1 MRQMHGASM
10 ADVPCKPD
18 IKSSGHNVRHH
29 LGSKML
35 ERLVYRSKATHKL
48 GSLHLF
54 NLLVQ
59 CRKRNLSLG
68 ITGHLLYTEEIFVQ
82 CIEGPFG
89 SLDALW
95 KSLQR
100 DERHHN
106 VELLARGPITD
117 REFSDWAMAFSSYAH
132 FDKYDIP
139 GFFPVDA
146 HGMSRAADR
155 CAQWATDQFSDEK
168 LKQPSE

>member
-1 MRQMHGASM
+1 
-10 ADVPCKPD
+10 
-18 IKSSGHNVRHH
+18 
-29 LGSKML
+29 ML
-35 ERLVYRSKATHKL
+35 ERLVYRSQATHKL

-82 CIEGPFG
+82 CIEGPSG
-89 SLDALW
+89 SIDALW

-100 DERHHN
+100 DERHHSL
-106 VELLARGPITD
+106 ELLSRGPITD
-117 REFSDWAMAFSSYAH
+117 RQFSDWAMAFSSYAH

-139 GFFPVDA
+139 GFFRWMQRVCPVRQTVA
-146 HGMSRAADR
+146 PSGAPSLCPPKMTLQLPEKSGALTGF
-155 CAQWATDQFSDEK
+155 AQVPE
-168 LKQPSE
+168 PSVP

>member
-1 MRQMHGASM
+1 
-10 ADVPCKPD
+10 
-18 IKSSGHNVRHH
+18 
-29 LGSKML
+29 ML
-35 ERLVYRSKATHKL
+35 ERLVYRSQATHKL

-54 NLLVQ
+54 NLLAQ

-82 CIEGPFG
+82 CIEGPSG
-89 SLDALW
+89 SIDALW

-100 DERHHN
+100 DERHHSL
-106 VELLARGPITD
+106 ELLSRGPITD
-117 REFSDWAMAFSSYAH
+117 RQFSDWAMAFSSYAH

-146 HGMSRAADR
+146 QGMSSAAVR
-155 CAQWATDQFSDEK
+155 CAQWGTHQLPIENADKPT
-168 LKQPSE
+168 

>member
-1 MRQMHGASM
+1 
-10 ADVPCKPD
+10 
-18 IKSSGHNVRHH
+18 
-29 LGSKML
+29 ML
-35 ERLVYRSKATHKL
+35 ERLVYRSQATHKL

-82 CIEGPFG
+82 CIEGPSG
-89 SLDALW
+89 SIDALW

-100 DERHHN
+100 DERHHD
-106 VELLARGPITD
+106 VELLGRGPITD
-117 REFSDWAMAFSSYAH
+117 RQFSDWAMAFSSYAH

-139 GFFPVDA
+139 GFFPVWTKKPVCA
-146 HGMSRAADR
+146 PATSSAPLWSTADR
-155 CAQWATDQFSDEK
+155 RVSA
-168 LKQPSE
+168 PSRR

>member
-1 MRQMHGASM
+1 
-10 ADVPCKPD
+10 
-18 IKSSGHNVRHH
+18 
-29 LGSKML
+29 ML
-35 ERLVYRSKATHKL
+35 ERLVYRSQATYKL

-82 CIEGPFG
+82 CIEGPSG

-100 DERHHN
+100 DERHHSL
-106 VELLARGPITD
+106 ELLSRGPISD
-117 REFSDWAMAFSSYAH
+117 RQFADWAMAFSSYAH

-146 HGMSRAADR
+146 KGMSSAADR
-155 CAQWATDQFSDEK
+155 CAQWGAQSLSAENDHATV
-168 LKQPSE
+168 

>member
-82 CIEGPFG
+82 CIEGPSG

-106 VELLARGPITD
+106 VELLAGGPITD
-117 REFSDWAMAFSSYAH
+117 REFS
-132 FDKYDIP
+132 DKYDIP

-146 HGMSRAADR
+146 QGMSRAADR